1 MVDWNVG
8 IEAAII

>member
-1 MVDWNVG
+1 MY